1 MTTTDL
7 MILNFEEIR
16 RRSSILWKAMPEE
29 FYNWQPDYKA
39 MTSIQMIR
47 HVLESEFDFQKIIAN
62 KGSEGLSYTSPWE
75 NKPFTTVSEEIE
87 FSKPFR
93 KDFLECI
100 RSFSADDLSGIMIIR
115 KELGQLR
122 NAGDFIQRVAYH
134 EAVHTGQF
142 LSYMR
147 TLNIKRPKIWD

>member
-16 RRSSILWKAMPEE
+16 RRSSILWKAMPEAL
-29 FYNWQPDYKA
+29 YNWQPDYNA
-39 MTSIQMIR
+39 MTSIQMVR
-47 HVLESEFDFQKIIAN
+47 HVLEGEFDFHKLIEN
-62 KGSEGLSYTSPWE
+62 KGSDGLSYTSPWK
-75 NKPFTTVSEEIE
+75 NKPFTSVSEEIE

-93 KDFLECI
+93 KVFLECI
-100 RSFSADDLSGIMIIR
+100 RSFSADDLSGIIIIR

-122 NAGDFIQRVAYH
+122 NLGDFIQRIAYH

-147 TLNIKRPKIWD
+147 TLNINRPKIWD